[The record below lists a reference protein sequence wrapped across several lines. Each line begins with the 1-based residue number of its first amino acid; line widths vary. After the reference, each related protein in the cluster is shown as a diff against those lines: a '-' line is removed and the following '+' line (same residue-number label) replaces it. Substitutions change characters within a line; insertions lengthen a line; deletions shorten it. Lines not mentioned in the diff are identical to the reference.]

1 MNQDHLSRN
10 EIKEVLERILGSN
23 LTMRFD
29 GTNEEDKLKGEFIK
43 VITLF
48 EEVWQRQNDIDI
60 KYGAD
65 LSTYDDPFF
74 KIIEGFIRFSFDE
87 VAGDAIIFYVYARKD
102 EEGNIN
108 PFVDSTGKEYI
119 FNNIDNLWEFLLY
132 WNEEMMK
139 L

>member
-29 GTNEEDKLKGEFIK
+29 GTTEEDKLKEEFIR
-43 VITLF
+43 VMTLF

-74 KIIEGFIRFSFDE
+74 RIIEGFIRFSFDE
-87 VAGDAIIFYVYARKD
+87 VAGDAIIFYIYARKD

-108 PFVDSTGKEYI
+108 PFVDPTGKEYI
-119 FNNIDNLWEFLLY
+119 FNNIDDLWEFLLY
-132 WNEEMMK
+132 WAEEMMK